1 MVQRYF
7 IRPDLHGWTLVLV
20 AGAWLADIFL
30 EKTKEFACRAASDE
44 RYLSLRAKLR
54 AKPLISPR
62 RDHSSWQLIPAA
74 SLATDVNMFP
84 AL

>member
-20 AGAWLADIFL
+20 ADAWLAGIFL

-44 RYLSLRAKLR
+44 RYLSLR

-74 SLATDVNMFP
+74 SLATNVNMFP